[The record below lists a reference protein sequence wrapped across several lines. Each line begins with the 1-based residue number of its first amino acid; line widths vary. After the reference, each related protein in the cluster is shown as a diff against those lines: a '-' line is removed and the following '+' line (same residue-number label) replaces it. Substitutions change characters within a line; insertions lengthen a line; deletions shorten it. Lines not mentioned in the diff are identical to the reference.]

1 LDTAPQ
7 KSYWIFVELGIHFIS
22 PSVLVKM
29 SSTNT
34 NLQGAI
40 LGMCNPLLD
49 ISAEVPL
56 ELLQKYDVSLN
67 NAILAE
73 DKHIPL
79 YADLINNYPVQ
90 YIAGTYIEF
99 PWR

>member
-1 LDTAPQ
+1 
-7 KSYWIFVELGIHFIS
+7 
-22 PSVLVKM
+22 M

-90 YIAGTYIEF
+90 YIAGN
-99 PWR
+99 